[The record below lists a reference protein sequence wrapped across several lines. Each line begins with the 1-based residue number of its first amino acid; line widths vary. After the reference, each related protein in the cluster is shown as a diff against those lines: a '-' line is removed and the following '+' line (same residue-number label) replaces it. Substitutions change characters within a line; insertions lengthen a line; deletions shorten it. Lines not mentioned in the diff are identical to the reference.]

1 LAFMATQARCEKAVT
16 ISEPMRRTRWSSK
29 VIVSS
34 EPRLHS
40 QALLFG
46 QRIPARAKFSL
57 PDLFFP
63 VFNGLRDIAA
73 LRTEQFRNILQYLQN
88 RAFVLLR
95 SGWFGPSF
103 VTIMPTGVGVC
114 SF

>member
-1 LAFMATQARCEKAVT
+1 LAFMATLAQCEKAVT
-16 ISEPMRRTRWSSK
+16 ISEPMGCTAWSSK
-29 VIVSS
+29 AIVSS
-34 EPRLHS
+34 KDPLCFPTRLS
-40 QALLFG
+40 G
-46 QRIPARAKFSL
+46 GRIPAGSKFSL
-57 PDLFFP
+57 PDLFFS
-63 VFNGLRDIAA
+63 VFNDLRGLASTRG
-73 LRTEQFRNILQYLQN
+73 RQFRNILRYLQN